1 MLKWFLNSKW
11 KWLSRNW
18 SDYFNDLLLI
28 VAIAGMLLVVFIIHL
43 FHKNSG
49 WQDAFVA
56 AGTMILAIA
65 AFAQIRSQI
74 SNQKNRQKCIYNI
87 FIERINVWIDIID
100 NAYEDILKTMLE
112 SPLAPTFAQAV
123 TLAAYEKA
131 KSDSTGIVM
140 TQESKKVLQEAI
152 NKVKVNESLKPSY
165 TQLNILKR
173 SEEYQIL
180 LKEGGLLKPESLIE
194 LIRLFDYIYIF
205 NLKIDELNNENDEQ
219 KQIYIICQAP
229 LFKVL
234 CIKCLFYFFREAN
247 LEKKNKKIIE
257 KHKKY
262 MKDFYNKFKSKNI
275 ADLEYVCQEIKK
287 ISDEFYIE
295 GLDNN

>member
-1 MLKWFLNSKW
+1 
-11 KWLSRNW
+11 
-18 SDYFNDLLLI
+18 
-28 VAIAGMLLVVFIIHL
+28 
-43 FHKNSG
+43 
-49 WQDAFVA
+49 
-56 AGTMILAIA
+56 MILAIA
-65 AFAQIRSQI
+65 AFAQIQSQI
-74 SNQKNRQKCIYNI
+74 SNQKDRQKGIYNI
-87 FIERINVWIDIID
+87 FIERINSWIEVID
-100 NAYEDILKTMLE
+100 KAYEDIRKAMLE
-112 SPLAPTFAQAV
+112 PPLAPTFAQAV

-165 TQLNILKR
+165 TSLNILKR

-219 KQIYIICQAP
+219 KQVYIICQAP

-262 MKDFYNKFKSKNI
+262 LKNFYNEFKSKNI